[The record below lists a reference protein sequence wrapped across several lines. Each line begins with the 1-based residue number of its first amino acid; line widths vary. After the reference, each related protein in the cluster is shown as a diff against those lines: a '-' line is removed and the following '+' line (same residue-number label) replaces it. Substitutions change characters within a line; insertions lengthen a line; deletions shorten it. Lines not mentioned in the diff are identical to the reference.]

1 MRLSDNKI
9 LPLLSFL
16 LFAPMLD
23 VDDSMDLQEK
33 NVAEVARI
41 SSKIAV
47 EQILGQMSQVY
58 MCVYSLF
65 QIVRS

>member
-9 LPLLSFL
+9 LSLLSFL

-58 MCVYSLF
+58 ICVCTLCF
-65 QIVRS
+65 K